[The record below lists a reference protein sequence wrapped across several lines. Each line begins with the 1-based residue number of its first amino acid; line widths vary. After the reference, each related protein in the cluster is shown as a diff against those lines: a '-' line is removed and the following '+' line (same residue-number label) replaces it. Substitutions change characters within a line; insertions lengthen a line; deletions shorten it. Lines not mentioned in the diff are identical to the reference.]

1 MKEENEM
8 TVSINVKRK
17 FKINGKEYNSIEE
30 MPDDVRETFKK
41 AMASQADSGHQT
53 NPAAMRTRIIFNG
66 MEYESMDAMP
76 QDVRQLYEKV
86 LRAAETGTASPEI
99 DLADISSGMPR
110 EPSTLGTAYPGDIP
124 QPAKFEPSFSPRT
137 LIVSAVLGALFL
149 LLYYLWQSR

>member
-1 MKEENEM
+1 MNLN
-8 TVSINVKRK
+8 INIKRK

-30 MPDDVRETFKK
+30 MPDNIRETFKK
-41 AMASQADSGHQT
+41 AMASRADSGHHT
-53 NPAAMRTRIIFNG
+53 DPAMMRTRIIFNG

-86 LRAAETGTASPEI
+86 LRAAETGDASPEI
-99 DLADISSGMPR
+99 DLAEISSRMRG
-110 EPSTLGTAYPGDIP
+110 EPGTLYPGGIP

-137 LIVSAVLGALFL
+137 LIVGVLLGALLL